1 MRYIGNKEK
10 ILKEIEDV
18 IIDNKLEKK
27 CQSFFDAF
35 SGTSTVGEFFK
46 DKFKIIAND
55 IKYERILLP
64 P

>member
-46 DKFKIIAND
+46 DKFKQENFD
-55 IKYERILLP
+55 L
-64 P
+64 